1 VVHRQFR
8 EKFMPTQFGAKSS
21 AVCPARGKLFSQKTG
36 VLALA
41 FASAFAL
48 GGCMPVT
55 VPLAGADPAD
65 PYVKVADVRYR
76 STVAPYTRLRPV
88 APAGWRE
95 QNQSVAPAPKP
106 TE

>member
-1 VVHRQFR
+1 MR
-8 EKFMPTQFGAKSS
+8 TQFGAKSS
-21 AVCPARGKLFSQKTG
+21 AVRPAGGRLFNLKSA

-41 FASAFAL
+41 FAAAFAL

-55 VPLAGADPAD
+55 VPLAGADPTD
-65 PYVKVADVRYR
+65 PNVKVAVVGYR

-95 QNQSVAPAPKP
+95 QNQSVTPTPKP
-106 TE
+106 SE